1 MFHLI
6 FPGLT
11 GLWTSWKA
19 REGLETEPRILLRFS
34 PLALLHQPQIHINP
48 SGFHRPLG
56 VVPPASPGHLHYPP
70 SPSYFYST
78 PYYSPSHFYPDKLYQ
93 CWPPPP
99 HHTYGGQNKNTRWP
113 KVLNGCNSTGC
124 PKLHDKTRQHFCP
137 EEDRWHE
144 FPS

>member
-1 MFHLI
+1 MNNDQCSIKYFQDSLDSELPGKRGRGWKPSQGSYLGSHHL
-6 FPGLT
+6 LSS
-11 GLWTSWKA
+11 TSLKN
-19 REGLETEPRILLRFS
+19 LS
-34 PLALLHQPQIHINP
+34 

-113 KVLNGCNSTGC
+113 TVLNGCNSTYC
-124 PKLHDKTRQHFCP
+124 PKLHEKTRQHF
-137 EEDRWHE
+137 
-144 FPS
+144 FP